1 MRLKNLKSSI
11 HKRLNHRY
19 IYDCNKNINFAN
31 FKNVSI
37 IVANDTTIVTVL
49 ALKTYLED
57 KYITVLGAFD
67 DR

>member
-1 MRLKNLKSSI
+1 MRKKKLKSSI

-49 ALKTYLED
+49 AL
-57 KYITVLGAFD
+57 IT
-67 DR
+67 